1 MTQQI
6 SDESLKIL
14 GEWFLGQL
22 QLKNK
27 VSQPMQVFI
36 GACMTFNAFT
46 SKDAELSRDVDYL
59 VKIRTRHELIDFTIL
74 FEKAPDLKH
83 GLNIVRYHAP
93 LLAEALWRIDEIKAA
108 SDHMVFSGIKPFQE
122 GERFFEEYIFELN
135 QLINSELHKEQDVP
149 SDFTQQWI
157 KEHFTSEGICPTFS
171 AFEKALL
178 VARAA
183 AKSVV
188 LKAA

>member
-1 MTQQI
+1 MMMQTI
-6 SDESLKIL
+6 TDGSLKIM

-22 QLKNK
+22 QRNNK

-36 GACMTFNAFT
+36 AACMTFNAFK

-59 VKIRTRHELIDFTIL
+59 VKIRTRHELIDFTML

-83 GLNIVRYHAP
+83 GINVAFHHAP

-135 QLINSELHKEQDVP
+135 QLINLELHKEQDVP
-149 SDFTQQWI
+149 SDFTQQWMI
-157 KEHFTSEGICPTFS
+157 EHFTREGICPTFS
-171 AFEKALL
+171 AFEKAQLA
-178 VARAA
+178 ARATA
-183 AKSVV
+183 RN
-188 LKAA
+188 LDR